1 MLVDLPEKLYYNIG
15 EVAKAFNVKPSLL
28 RFWEVEFDE
37 IKPKKK
43 ESGTRKYTP
52 KDVQIIQLIF
62 HLVKEKGMTLGGA
75 KKHLK
80 QSNKTDFQ
88 KDILIKLEIIKSELK
103 QISDQ
108 L

>member
-52 KDVQIIQLIF
+52 KDVQVIQLIF
-62 HLVKEKGMTLGGA
+62 HLVKEKGMTLDGA

-88 KDILIKLEIIKSELK
+88 KDILVKLEIIKSELK